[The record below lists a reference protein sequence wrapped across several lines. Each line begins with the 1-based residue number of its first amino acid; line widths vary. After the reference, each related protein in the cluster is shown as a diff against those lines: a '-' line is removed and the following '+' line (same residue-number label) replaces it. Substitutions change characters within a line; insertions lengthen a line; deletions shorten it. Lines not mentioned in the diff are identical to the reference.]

1 MIRVEGHPNLYRDE
15 RTGAIVNCDNI
26 GYEQHVRYLENR
38 KKQKREMNDLRK
50 ELDEIKSLL
59 RNLVEG
65 DNKS

>member
-1 MIRVEGHPNLYRDE
+1 MIRVEGHSNLYRDE
-15 RTGAIVNCDNI
+15 RTGAIVNCDDV
-26 GYEQHVRYLENR
+26 GYMQHVKYLENR

-59 RNLVEG
+59 KNLVEG